1 MKKNKLGVKNSLWN
15 NIRET
20 AKRNKKTGAKPRK
33 PTKAM
38 LKEERRIK
46 KNK

>member
-20 AKRNKKTGAKPRK
+20 GKRNKKTGAKPRK